1 MGVKERRERE
11 KTETR
16 EIILDAARELFIT
29 EGYEGVSMRK
39 VAEKIEYSPTAIYV
53 HFKDKEDLFHEL
65 CHEDYA
71 RLAAEFQA
79 ANLPADPI
87 ERIRAIGQTYISFGL
102 HYPNHFKLMFMTAS
116 PNKYDELNERDKE
129 VRGNPEKDS
138 YAFLMQ
144 TVHEALAMGAFRDE
158 LKNADLIAQTLW
170 SAVHGV
176 ISLHI
181 AKCKDKWVDWQPVEE
196 RAQVM
201 LDCTLRGLVK
211 ESR

>member
-11 KTETR
+11 KIETR

-53 HFKDKEDLFHEL
+53 HFKDKEELFHEL

-71 RLAAEFQA
+71 RLAAEFQSA
-79 ANLPADPI
+79 ALPADPI
-87 ERIRAIGQTYISFGL
+87 ERIRAIGQTYINFGL
-102 HYPNHFKLMFMTAS
+102 QYPNHFKLMFMT
-116 PNKYDELNERDKE
+116 PNPQKFSELDERDKE
-129 VRGNPEKDS
+129 VKGNPEKDS

-144 TVHEALAMGAFRDE
+144 TVHEALAMGAFRDD

-170 SAVHGV
+170 AGVHGM

-181 AKCKDKWVDWQPVEE
+181 AKCSDRWVEWSSVQE
-196 RAQVM
+196 RAQTM
-201 LDCTLRGLVK
+201 LDSILRGLTK
-211 ESR
+211 EKK

>member
-53 HFKDKEDLFHEL
+53 HFKDKDDLFHEL

-71 RLAAEFQA
+71 RLAAEFQSA
-79 ANLPADPI
+79 KLPGDPI
-87 ERIRAIGQTYISFGL
+87 ERIRAIGRTYINFGL
-102 HYPNHFKLMFMTAS
+102 HYPNHFKLMFMT
-116 PNKYDELNERDKE
+116 PNPHKFSELDERDKD
-129 VRGNPEKDS
+129 VKGNPEKDS

-144 TVHEALAMGAFRDE
+144 TVHEALAMGVFRDE

-170 SAVHGV
+170 AAVHGV
-176 ISLHI
+176 VSLQI
-181 AKCKDKWVDWQPVEE
+181 AKHNDAWVDWQPIEDRV
-196 RAQVM
+196 QVM
-201 LDCTLRGLVK
+201 LDSTLRGLLK
-211 ESR
+211 ENK